1 MEKIFEQ
8 YGGVIVTVIAIV
20 ALIVIVKFLVF
31 GASGTISNPQ
41 GLLANQFNS
50 VVTTLSDK
58 FGSFLNNVNF
68 GSGTPTP

>member
-31 GASGTISNPQ
+31 GADGTIAEPK
-41 GLLANQFNS
+41 GLLANQFNT
-50 VVTTLSDK
+50 VVTTLSAK
-58 FGSFLNNVNF
+58 FGNFLSGISF
-68 GSGTPTP
+68 S

>member
-31 GASGTISNPQ
+31 GATGTIANPQ

-58 FGSFLNNVNF
+58 FGSFLNNVKF
-68 GSGTPTP
+68 EGTTS